1 MQNYK
6 IPRTEILKLYESS
19 LNEVSAHSISQWLK
33 IATNNEFTVVPHL
46 FVLNILEGITQ
57 MDSQNL
63 YEALNE
69 RWDFEEI
76 KKTWLE

>member
-33 IATNNEFTVVPHL
+33 SKTEEKYTVVPIE
-46 FVLNILEGITQ
+46 NIKIILGASEDVNDASDRINNS
-57 MDSQNL
+57 M
-63 YEALNE
+63 
-69 RWDFEEI
+69 EEL
-76 KKTWLE
+76 KENWL